1 LRPTI
6 GKVLILLAN
15 VAVVGYL
22 VWHVRKTQ
30 ASRDLAIVK

>member
-1 LRPTI
+1 
-6 GKVLILLAN
+6 
-15 VAVVGYL
+15 VAVVAYL